1 MVSYLPSKQVVRV
14 RFPICALIILI
25 IKMLFYNFNNID
37 NMNTLKNVMSKVQSI
52 DTAKLQQQA
61 KQLASQV
68 QAIDTAKLQQQ
79 ASQAAALAS
88 NIKQQ
93 ATQVVAK
100 VGPTHPHQWVSAG
113 SDQHKCN
120 KCGCIC
126 YTYGDRKCPLH
137 GSILDKQGEEC
148 INTQKQTGG
157 KKKKSKKVSKKIS
170 KKQGKKKSK
179 IQSKKGGTKKGGTK
193 KGGKKT
199 KKSKK
204 SKKSRK

>member
-1 MVSYLPSKQVVRV
+1 
-14 RFPICALIILI
+14 
-25 IKMLFYNFNNID
+25 
-37 NMNTLKNVMSKVQSI
+37 MNALKNVMSKVQSI
-52 DTAKLQQQA
+52 DTSKLQQQA
-61 KQLASQV
+61 KQ
-68 QAIDTAKLQQQ
+68 I
-79 ASQAAALAS
+79 ASQASTLAS

-93 ATQVVAK
+93 ATQVAAK

-113 SDQHKCN
+113 SDQHKCS

-148 INTQKQTGG
+148 INVQKQTGG
-157 KKKKSKKVSKKIS
+157 KKKKSKKVSRKTS
-170 KKQGKKKSK
+170 KKQGKKS
-179 IQSKKGGTKKGGTK
+179 SM

-204 SKKSRK
+204 SKKTKK